1 MDEQD
6 YVEANRKQWNSR
18 APLHEEAKGEELR
31 QRVQSPGF
39 CTFDEV
45 EVRLFAEIGLAGKAV
60 VQLACNN
67 GQELIAV
74 KKAGAGR
81 CVGFDISDGFI
92 EQARELTALSG
103 VEVEFVRCNV
113 YEIPPEFNSCF
124 DVAYVT
130 IGALTWLPD
139 LDRFFG
145 VVARLL
151 KSGGCLFIYEMHPI
165 LDMFEPDAGTEIRYS
180 YFDLG
185 PRREIVETD
194 YLNPNVVLTDEAYWF
209 PHRVCD
215 IIGGCLKHGLSLT
228 HFEEYPHDISLV
240 FRGFESHEKRLPLSY
255 SLIARKQ
262 GSGRRR

>member
-6 YVEANRKQWNSR
+6 YIEANRKQWNSR
-18 APLHEEAKGEELR
+18 APWHDKAKGEELR
-31 QRVQSPGF
+31 QRIQSPDF

-45 EVRLFAEIGLAGKAV
+45 EKRLFAEIGLAGKAV

-81 CVGFDISDGFI
+81 CVGFDLSDGFI

-113 YEIPPEFNSCF
+113 FEISPEYDGGF
-124 DVAYVT
+124 DLAYVT

-139 LDRFFG
+139 LDRLFSI
-145 VVARLL
+145 VARLL
-151 KSGGCLFIYEMHPI
+151 APGGSLFIYEMHPF
-165 LDMFEPDAGTEIRYS
+165 LDMLEPDTGAEIRYS
-180 YFDLG
+180 YFDLA
-185 PRREIVETD
+185 PRREILEGD
-194 YLNPNVVLTDEAYWF
+194 YLNPDAVLSDEAYWF

-215 IIGGCLKHGLSLT
+215 VIGGCLKNGLSLT
-228 HFEEYPHDISLV
+228 HFEEYQHDISMV
-240 FRGFESHEKRLPLSY
+240 FRSFESHEKRLPLSY

-262 GSGRRR
+262 